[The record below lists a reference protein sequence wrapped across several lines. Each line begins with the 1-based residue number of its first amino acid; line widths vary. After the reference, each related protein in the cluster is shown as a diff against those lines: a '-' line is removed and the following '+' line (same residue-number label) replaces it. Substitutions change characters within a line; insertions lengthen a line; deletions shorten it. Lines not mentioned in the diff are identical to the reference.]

1 MGKKNVSDE
10 NNQLQALRVEIQFSV
25 KETVQKHMVH
35 LSQLHR
41 QVIELSVK
49 NRAKQESFQQKAVVE
64 VLD

>member
-1 MGKKNVSDE
+1 
-10 NNQLQALRVEIQFSV
+10 
-25 KETVQKHMVH
+25 MVH